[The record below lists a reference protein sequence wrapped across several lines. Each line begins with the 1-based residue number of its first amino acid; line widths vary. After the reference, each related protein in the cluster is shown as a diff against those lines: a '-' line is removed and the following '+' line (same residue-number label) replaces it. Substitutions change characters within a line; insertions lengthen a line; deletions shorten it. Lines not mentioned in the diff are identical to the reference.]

1 MTRAEPVV
9 TELKDADGISAL
21 VERLRTSISPD
32 GAPIRL
38 VDAEQ
43 ARKTMHEAADALT
56 RLEAEIREVRDRER
70 RWKSSAEYVG
80 QEIVKAQATIA
91 RLEAE
96 KQQYAALYMDRCKKW
111 SRLKEALE
119 SIVGHVGNQEAAVIR
134 AALASSSSDA

>member
-21 VERLRTSISPD
+21 VERLRKADYAKDMPLQ
-32 GAPIRL
+32 R
-38 VDAEQ
+38 
-43 ARKTMHEAADALT
+43 EAADALT